1 MTNDEIGEVFKNIGN
16 LLQIKGD
23 NSFRARIYNRAAET
37 IDELSADLHKLA
49 EEETLR
55 SIPGVGKAIEQKIIE
70 MLETGRCR
78 FYDNLI
84 QEMGSEVLDLIAIR
98 GVGVKTA
105 GRFYQELG
113 VKSLSD
119 LREAIDTDQLKQM
132 QRMGAKTTESINES
146 LRFLEKQ
153 RKMRP
158 LRQILPIAD
167 AVFEALKNCPDVKR
181 LNFTGDFRRCEEVLQ
196 SLELVAEYCCAQG
209 VVEALSEVEGVVSPA
224 VQDDV
229 HVVAS
234 VDRGFPL
241 WVYCTSEA
249 EYEATLVVTTS
260 ADAHLAQ
267 LNQVAASQDIE
278 AIGER
283 LPDWSKN
290 QTESGIYSHLGL
302 PFIVPELRGDADSI
316 EVASGDKLPTLIEQ
330 SDLRCDLHMHTDWS
344 DGRGSIRQTVEAAAS
359 LGHEYIA
366 ITDHSASSRVANGL
380 TPERLL
386 AQIQQVRE
394 INAEI
399 DGMEVLAGSEVD
411 ILKDGSL
418 DFSDELL
425 AQLDVVVA
433 SVHAGFSMSE
443 VEMTD
448 RIIRAIENPYVT
460 IIGHPTGRLLGQR
473 PGYAINLEA
482 VIDAAAAHRVAL
494 EINAAP
500 SRLDLKPSAVRQA
513 RARGVLLSVNTD
525 AHAIPDLE
533 RAPFGINVA
542 RRGWLEKTDVLNTYS
557 LAAVKEIMV
566 GRVRGNERS
575 SSFTVDFSDDENSN
589 HRSNL

>member
-1 MTNDEIGEVFKNIGN
+1 MTNDEIGEVFRNIGN

-23 NSFRARIYNRAAET
+23 DSFRARIYNRAAET
-37 IDELSADLHKLA
+37 IDELSADLYRVA
-49 EEETLR
+49 EEGNLR
-55 SIPGVGKAIEQKIIE
+55 SIPGIGQAIEQKIIE

-78 FYDNLI
+78 FYDNLT
-84 QEMGSEVLDLIAIR
+84 QEMGSEVIDLIAIR

-119 LREAIDTDQLKQM
+119 LREAIDMDRLKQM
-132 QRMGAKTTESINES
+132 KRMGAKTIESIDEG
-146 LRFLEKQ
+146 LRFLEAQ
-153 RKMRP
+153 RKLRP

-167 AVFEALKNCPDVKR
+167 ALFDVLKNCSDVKR
-181 LNFTGDFRRCEEVLQ
+181 LDFTGDFRRREEVLQ
-196 SLELVAEYCCAQG
+196 SLELVTESSSIEG
-209 VVEALSEVEGVVSPA
+209 VVEVLSELEGVTSPML
-224 VQDDV
+224 QDDV
-229 HVVAS
+229 GVVAS

-241 WVYCTSEA
+241 RVYCTSAA

-260 ADAHLAQ
+260 ADAHLTQ
-267 LNQVAASQDIE
+267 LNQAAASQDIDGL
-278 AIGER
+278 GER

-290 QTESGIYSHLGL
+290 RTESDIYSQLGL
-302 PFIVPELRGDADSI
+302 PFIAPELRGDVDSI
-316 EVASGDKLPTLIEQ
+316 EAALGNNLPNLIEE

-344 DGRGSIRQTVEAAAS
+344 DGRGSIRQMVEAAAA
-359 LGHEYIA
+359 LGHEYMA
-366 ITDHSASSRVANGL
+366 ITDHSESSRIANGL

-399 DGMEVLAGSEVD
+399 DEIEVLTGSEVD

-425 AQLDVVVA
+425 AQLDIVVA
-433 SVHAGFSMSE
+433 SVHASLSMSE
-443 VEMTD
+443 SEMTD
-448 RIIRAIENPYVT
+448 RVIRAIENPYVT
-460 IIGHPTGRLLGQR
+460 IIGHPTGRLLGRR

-482 VIDAAAAHRVAL
+482 VIDAAAANHVAL

-500 SRLDLKPSAVRQA
+500 SRLDLEPSAVRLA

-525 AHAIPDLE
+525 AHTVADVGRGL
-533 RAPFGINVA
+533 FGINVA
-542 RRGWLEKTDVLNTYS
+542 RRGWLEKTNVLNTYS
-557 LAAVKEIMV
+557 LETVKEMMA
-566 GRVRGNERS
+566 GRVRTNG
-575 SSFTVDFSDDENSN
+575 
-589 HRSNL
+589 

>member
-1 MTNDEIGEVFKNIGN
+1 MTNDEISEVFRNIGN

-23 NSFRARIYNRAAET
+23 DSFRARIYDRAAET
-37 IDELSADLHKLA
+37 IEELSADLYTLA
-49 EEETLR
+49 EEGKLR
-55 SIPGVGKAIEQKIIE
+55 SIPGIGKAIEQKTIE

-84 QEMGSEVLDLIAIR
+84 QEMGPDVIDLIAIR

-119 LREAIDTDQLKQM
+119 LRAAIDTDRLKQM
-132 QRMGAKTTESINES
+132 KRMGAKTIASIDEG
-146 LRFLEKQ
+146 LRFLEAQ

-158 LRQILPIAD
+158 VRQILPIAN
-167 AVFEALKNCPDVKR
+167 AIFEALKNCSDVKR
-181 LNFTGDFRRCEEVLQ
+181 LDFTGDFRRHEEVLR
-196 SLELVAEYCCAQG
+196 SLELVVECGGAQG
-209 VVEALSEVEGVVSPA
+209 VIEALSGVEGVASLA
-224 VQDDV
+224 IQDDP

-241 WVYCTSEA
+241 RIYCTGAA
-249 EYEATLVVTTS
+249 EYEATLIVTTGT
-260 ADAHLAQ
+260 DAHLTE

-278 AIGER
+278 GIGEQ
-283 LPDWSKN
+283 LPDWSKDK
-290 QTESGIYSHLGL
+290 TESDIYGQLGL

-316 EVASGDKLPTLIEQ
+316 EAGLADNLPTLIEAG
-330 SDLRCDLHMHTDWS
+330 DLRCDLHMHTDWS
-344 DGRGSIRQTVEAAAS
+344 DGRGSIRQMVETAAS

-366 ITDHSASSRVANGL
+366 ITDHSESSRVANGL

-394 INAEI
+394 IDTEI

-418 DFSDELL
+418 DFPDELL
-425 AQLDVVVA
+425 AQLDIVVA
-433 SVHAGFSMSE
+433 SVHAGFSMTE
-443 VEMTD
+443 AEMTD
-448 RIIRAIENPYVT
+448 RVIRAVENPYVT
-460 IIGHPTGRLLGQR
+460 IIGHPTGRLLGRR

-482 VIDAAAAHRVAL
+482 VIDAAAAHYVAL

-500 SRLDLKPSAVRQA
+500 SRLDLEPSAVRLA

-525 AHAIPDLE
+525 AHTVPDLE
-533 RAPFGINVA
+533 RVLFGINVA
-542 RRGWLEKTDVLNTYS
+542 RRGWLEKSDVLNTYS
-557 LAAVKEIMV
+557 LAAVKEMMP
-566 GRVRGNERS
+566 GRVRGNE
-575 SSFTVDFSDDENSN
+575 
-589 HRSNL
+589 

>member
-1 MTNDEIGEVFKNIGN
+1 MTNDEISEVFRNIGN

-23 NSFRARIYNRAAET
+23 DSFRARIYDRAAET
-37 IDELSADLHKLA
+37 IEELSADLYTLA
-49 EEETLR
+49 EEGKLR
-55 SIPGVGKAIEQKIIE
+55 SIPGIGKAIEQKTIE

-84 QEMGSEVLDLIAIR
+84 QEMGPDVIDLLAIR

-119 LREAIDTDQLKQM
+119 LRAAIDTDRLKQM
-132 QRMGAKTTESINES
+132 KRMGAKTIASIDEG
-146 LRFLEKQ
+146 LRFLEAQ

-158 LRQILPIAD
+158 VRQILPIAN
-167 AVFEALKNCPDVKR
+167 AIFETLKNCSDVKR
-181 LNFTGDFRRCEEVLQ
+181 LDFTGDFRRHEEVLQ
-196 SLELVAEYCCAQG
+196 SLELVVECGGAQG
-209 VVEALSEVEGVVSPA
+209 VIEALSGVEGVASLA
-224 VQDDV
+224 IQDDP

-241 WVYCTSEA
+241 RIYCTGAA
-249 EYEATLVVTTS
+249 EYEATLIVTTGT
-260 ADAHLAQ
+260 DTHLTE

-278 AIGER
+278 GIGEQ
-283 LPDWSKN
+283 LPDWSKDK
-290 QTESGIYSHLGL
+290 TESDIYGQLGL

-316 EVASGDKLPTLIEQ
+316 EAGLADNLPTLIEAG
-330 SDLRCDLHMHTDWS
+330 DLRCDLHMHTNWS
-344 DGRGSIRQTVEAAAS
+344 DGRGSIRQMVETAAS

-366 ITDHSASSRVANGL
+366 ITDHSESSRVANGL
-380 TPERLL
+380 TPDRLL

-394 INAEI
+394 IDTEI

-418 DFSDELL
+418 DFPDELL
-425 AQLDVVVA
+425 AQLDIVVA
-433 SVHAGFSMSE
+433 SVHAGFSMTE
-443 VEMTD
+443 AEMTD
-448 RIIRAIENPYVT
+448 RVIRAVENPYVT
-460 IIGHPTGRLLGQR
+460 IIGHPTGRLLGRR

-482 VIDAAAAHRVAL
+482 VIDAAAAHCVAL

-500 SRLDLKPSAVRQA
+500 SRLDLEPSAVRLA

-525 AHAIPDLE
+525 AHTVPDLE
-533 RAPFGINVA
+533 RVLFGINVA
-542 RRGWLEKTDVLNTYS
+542 RRGWLEKSDVLNTYS
-557 LAAVKEIMV
+557 LAAVKEMMP
-566 GRVRGNERS
+566 GRVRGNE
-575 SSFTVDFSDDENSN
+575 
-589 HRSNL
+589 

>member
-1 MTNDEIGEVFKNIGN
+1 MTNDEISEVFRNIGN

-23 NSFRARIYNRAAET
+23 DSFRARIYDRAAET
-37 IDELSADLHKLA
+37 IEELSADLYTLA
-49 EEETLR
+49 EEGKLR
-55 SIPGVGKAIEQKIIE
+55 SIPGIGKAIEQKITE

-84 QEMGSEVLDLIAIR
+84 QEMGPDVIDLLVIR

-119 LREAIDTDQLKQM
+119 LRAAIDTDRLKQM
-132 QRMGAKTTESINES
+132 KRMGAKTIASIDEG
-146 LRFLEKQ
+146 LRFLEAQ

-158 LRQILPIAD
+158 VRQILPIAN
-167 AVFEALKNCPDVKR
+167 AIFETLKNCSDVKR
-181 LNFTGDFRRCEEVLQ
+181 LDFTGDFRRHEEVLR
-196 SLELVAEYCCAQG
+196 SLELVVECGGAQG
-209 VVEALSEVEGVVSPA
+209 VIEALSGVEGVASLA
-224 VQDDV
+224 IQDDP

-241 WVYCTSEA
+241 RIYCTGAA
-249 EYEATLVVTTS
+249 EYEATLIVTTGT
-260 ADAHLAQ
+260 DTHLTE

-278 AIGER
+278 GIGEQ
-283 LPDWSKN
+283 LPDWSKDK
-290 QTESGIYSHLGL
+290 TESDIYGQLGL
-302 PFIVPELRGDADSI
+302 PFIVPELRGDTDSI
-316 EVASGDKLPTLIEQ
+316 EAGLADNLPTLIEAG
-330 SDLRCDLHMHTDWS
+330 DLRCDLHMHTDWS
-344 DGRGSIRQTVEAAAS
+344 DGRGSIRQMVETAAS

-366 ITDHSASSRVANGL
+366 ITDHSESSRVANGL

-394 INAEI
+394 INTEI

-418 DFSDELL
+418 DFPDELL
-425 AQLDVVVA
+425 AQLDIVVA
-433 SVHAGFSMSE
+433 SVHAGFSMTE
-443 VEMTD
+443 AEMTD
-448 RIIRAIENPYVT
+448 RVIRAVENPYVT
-460 IIGHPTGRLLGQR
+460 IIGHPTGRLLGRR

-482 VIDAAAAHRVAL
+482 VIDAAAAHCVAL

-500 SRLDLKPSAVRQA
+500 SRLDLEPSAVRLA

-525 AHAIPDLE
+525 AHTVPDLE
-533 RAPFGINVA
+533 RVLFGINVA
-542 RRGWLEKTDVLNTYS
+542 RRGWLEKSDVLNSYS
-557 LAAVKEIMV
+557 LAAVKEMMP
-566 GRVRGNERS
+566 GRVRGNE
-575 SSFTVDFSDDENSN
+575 
-589 HRSNL
+589 

>member
-1 MTNDEIGEVFKNIGN
+1 MTNDEISEVFRNIGN

-23 NSFRARIYNRAAET
+23 DSFRARIYDRAAET
-37 IDELSADLHKLA
+37 IEELSADLYTLA
-49 EEETLR
+49 EEGKLR
-55 SIPGVGKAIEQKIIE
+55 SIPGIGKAIEQKTIE

-84 QEMGSEVLDLIAIR
+84 QEMGPDVIDLIAIR

-119 LREAIDTDQLKQM
+119 LRAAIDTDRLKQM
-132 QRMGAKTTESINES
+132 KRMGAKTIASIDEG
-146 LRFLEKQ
+146 LRFLEAQ

-158 LRQILPIAD
+158 VRQILPIAN
-167 AVFEALKNCPDVKR
+167 AIFETLKNCSDVKR
-181 LNFTGDFRRCEEVLQ
+181 LDFTGDFRRHEEVLR
-196 SLELVAEYCCAQG
+196 SLELVVECGGAQG
-209 VVEALSEVEGVVSPA
+209 VIEALSGVEGVASLA
-224 VQDDV
+224 IQDDP

-241 WVYCTSEA
+241 RIYCTGAA
-249 EYEATLVVTTS
+249 EYEATLIVTTGT
-260 ADAHLAQ
+260 DAHLTE

-278 AIGER
+278 GIGEQ
-283 LPDWSKN
+283 LPDWSKDK
-290 QTESGIYSHLGL
+290 TESDIYGQLGL

-316 EVASGDKLPTLIEQ
+316 EAGLADNLPTLIEAG
-330 SDLRCDLHMHTDWS
+330 DLRCDLHMHTDWS
-344 DGRGSIRQTVEAAAS
+344 DGRGSIRQMVETAAS

-366 ITDHSASSRVANGL
+366 ITDHSESSRVANGL

-394 INAEI
+394 IDTEI

-418 DFSDELL
+418 DFPDELL
-425 AQLDVVVA
+425 AQLDIVVA

-443 VEMTD
+443 AEMTD
-448 RIIRAIENPYVT
+448 RVIRAVENPYVT
-460 IIGHPTGRLLGQR
+460 IIGHPTGRLLGRR

-482 VIDAAAAHRVAL
+482 VIDAAAAHCVAL

-500 SRLDLKPSAVRQA
+500 SRLDLEPSAVRLA

-525 AHAIPDLE
+525 AHTVPDLE
-533 RAPFGINVA
+533 RVLFGINVA
-542 RRGWLEKTDVLNTYS
+542 RRGWLEKSDVLNTYS
-557 LAAVKEIMV
+557 LAAVKEMMP
-566 GRVRGNERS
+566 GRVRGNE
-575 SSFTVDFSDDENSN
+575 
-589 HRSNL
+589 

>member
-1 MTNDEIGEVFKNIGN
+1 MTNDEISEVFRNIGN

-23 NSFRARIYNRAAET
+23 DSFRARIYDRAAET
-37 IDELSADLHKLA
+37 IEELSTDLYELA
-49 EEETLR
+49 EEGKLQ
-55 SIPGVGKAIEQKIIE
+55 SIPGIGKAIEQKITE

-84 QEMGSEVLDLIAIR
+84 QEMGPDVIDLIAIR

-119 LREAIDTDQLKQM
+119 LRTAIDTDRLKQM
-132 QRMGAKTTESINES
+132 KRMGTKTIGSIDEG
-146 LRFLEKQ
+146 LQFLEAQ

-158 LRQILPIAD
+158 VRQILPIANAIFD
-167 AVFEALKNCPDVKR
+167 TLKNCSDVKR
-181 LNFTGDFRRCEEVLQ
+181 LNFTGDFRRHEEMLQ
-196 SLELVAEYCCAQG
+196 SLELVVECGNVQG
-209 VVEALSEVEGVVSPA
+209 IVEALSGIEGVASPTI
-224 VQDDV
+224 QDDP

-241 WVYCTSEA
+241 RVYCAGAA

-260 ADAHLAQ
+260 TDAHLTE
-267 LNQVAASQDIE
+267 LNQVAASQNIE
-278 AIGER
+278 GMGEG

-290 QTESGIYSHLGL
+290 RTESDIYGQLGL

-316 EVASGDKLPTLIEQ
+316 EAGLADNLPTLIEAG
-330 SDLRCDLHMHTDWS
+330 DLRCDLHMHTDWS
-344 DGRGSIRQTVEAAAS
+344 DGRGSIRQMVETAAS

-366 ITDHSASSRVANGL
+366 ITDHSESSRVANGL

-394 INAEI
+394 INVEI

-418 DFSDELL
+418 DFPDELL
-425 AQLDVVVA
+425 AQLDIVVA

-448 RIIRAIENPYVT
+448 RVIRAVENPYVT
-460 IIGHPTGRLLGQR
+460 IIGHPTGRLLGRR

-482 VIDAAAAHRVAL
+482 VIDAAAAHHVAL

-500 SRLDLKPSAVRQA
+500 SRLDLEPSAVRLA

-525 AHAIPDLE
+525 AHAIPNLDRVL
-533 RAPFGINVA
+533 FGINVA
-542 RRGWLEKTDVLNTYS
+542 RRGWLEKSDVLNSYS
-557 LAAVKEIMV
+557 LAAVKEMMP
-566 GRVRGNERS
+566 GRVRGNE
-575 SSFTVDFSDDENSN
+575 
-589 HRSNL
+589 

>member
-1 MTNDEIGEVFKNIGN
+1 MTNDEISEVFRNIGN

-23 NSFRARIYNRAAET
+23 DSFRARIYDRAAET
-37 IDELSADLHKLA
+37 IEELSADLYTLA
-49 EEETLR
+49 EEGKLR
-55 SIPGVGKAIEQKIIE
+55 SIPGIGKAIEQKTIE

-84 QEMGSEVLDLIAIR
+84 QEMGPDVIDLIAIR

-119 LREAIDTDQLKQM
+119 LRAAIDTDRLKQM
-132 QRMGAKTTESINES
+132 KRMGAKTIASIDEG
-146 LRFLEKQ
+146 LRFLEAQ

-158 LRQILPIAD
+158 VRQILPIAN
-167 AVFEALKNCPDVKR
+167 AIFETLKNCSDVKR
-181 LNFTGDFRRCEEVLQ
+181 LDFTGDFRRHEEVLR
-196 SLELVAEYCCAQG
+196 SLELVVECGGAQG
-209 VVEALSEVEGVVSPA
+209 VIEALSGVEGVASLA
-224 VQDDV
+224 IQDDP

-241 WVYCTSEA
+241 RIYCTGAA
-249 EYEATLVVTTS
+249 EYEATLIVTTGTN
-260 ADAHLAQ
+260 AHLTE

-278 AIGER
+278 GIGEQ
-283 LPDWSKN
+283 LPDWSKDK
-290 QTESGIYSHLGL
+290 TESDIYGQLGL
-302 PFIVPELRGDADSI
+302 PFIVPELRGNADSI
-316 EVASGDKLPTLIEQ
+316 EAGLADNLPTLIEAG
-330 SDLRCDLHMHTDWS
+330 DLRCDLHMHTDWS
-344 DGRGSIRQTVEAAAS
+344 DGRGSIRQMVETAAS

-366 ITDHSASSRVANGL
+366 ITDHSESSRVANGL

-394 INAEI
+394 IDTEI

-418 DFSDELL
+418 DFPDELL
-425 AQLDVVVA
+425 AQLDIVVA
-433 SVHAGFSMSE
+433 SVHAGFSMTE
-443 VEMTD
+443 AEMTD
-448 RIIRAIENPYVT
+448 RVIRAVENPYVT
-460 IIGHPTGRLLGQR
+460 IIGHPTGRLLGRR

-482 VIDAAAAHRVAL
+482 VIDAAAAHCVAL

-500 SRLDLKPSAVRQA
+500 SRLDLEPSAVRLA

-525 AHAIPDLE
+525 AHTVPDLE
-533 RAPFGINVA
+533 RVLFGINVA
-542 RRGWLEKTDVLNTYS
+542 RRGWLEKSDVLNTYS
-557 LAAVKEIMV
+557 LAAVKEMMP
-566 GRVRGNERS
+566 GRVRGNE
-575 SSFTVDFSDDENSN
+575 
-589 HRSNL
+589 

>member
-1 MTNDEIGEVFKNIGN
+1 MTNDEIGDIFRNIGN

-23 NSFRARIYNRAAET
+23 DSFRARIYNRAAET
-37 IDELSADLHKLA
+37 IDELSADLYKVA
-49 EEETLR
+49 EEGKLR
-55 SIPGVGKAIEQKIIE
+55 SIPGIGQAIEQKIIE

-78 FYDNLI
+78 FYDNLT
-84 QEMGSEVLDLIAIR
+84 QEMGVEVLDLIAIR

-105 GRFYQELG
+105 GRFYHELG

-119 LREAIDTDQLKQM
+119 LREAIDTDRLKQM
-132 QRMGAKTTESINES
+132 QRMGAKTIESINEG
-146 LRFLEKQ
+146 LRFLEAQ
-153 RKMRP
+153 RKLRP

-167 AVFEALKNCPDVKR
+167 VLFDALKNCSDVKR
-181 LNFTGDFRRCEEVLQ
+181 LDFTGGFRRREEMLQ
-196 SLELVAEYCCAQG
+196 SLELVAECSFAQG
-209 VVEALSEVEGVVSPA
+209 IADVLSELEGVASPTL
-224 VQDDV
+224 QDDV
-229 HVVAS
+229 GVIAS

-241 WVYCTSEA
+241 RVYCTSAA

-260 ADAHLAQ
+260 ADAHLTQ
-267 LNQVAASQDIE
+267 LNQAAASQDIE
-278 AIGER
+278 GLGER
-283 LPDWSKN
+283 LPDWSKDR
-290 QTESGIYSHLGL
+290 TESDIYGQLGL

-316 EVASGDKLPTLIEQ
+316 EAALADKLPNLIEE

-344 DGRGSIRQTVEAAAS
+344 DGRGTLRQMVEAAAS

-366 ITDHSASSRVANGL
+366 ITDHSESSRIANGL

-399 DGMEVLAGSEVD
+399 DGMEVLTGSEVD

-425 AQLDVVVA
+425 AQLDIVVA
-433 SVHAGFSMSE
+433 SVHASLSMSE
-443 VEMTD
+443 SEMTD
-448 RIIRAIENPYVT
+448 RVIRAIENPYVT
-460 IIGHPTGRLLGQR
+460 IIGHPTGRLLGRR

-482 VIDAAAAHRVAL
+482 VIDAAVANHVAL

-500 SRLDLKPSAVRQA
+500 SRLDLEPSAVRLA

-525 AHAIPDLE
+525 AHAVADVGRGL
-533 RAPFGINVA
+533 FGINVA
-542 RRGWLEKTDVLNTYS
+542 RRGWLEKTNVLNTYS
-557 LAAVKEIMV
+557 LAAVKEMMAR
-566 GRVRGNERS
+566 RVRTNG
-575 SSFTVDFSDDENSN
+575 
-589 HRSNL
+589 